1 MDPFCLAIPG
11 VAVGLWITP
20 PLFLRSEE
28 GNKQSMTMQWEND
41 SFIGGSDKNYSNG
54 YRLGWAMA
62 PGKKPPIFDK
72 ALGKLFPHSVTGSG
86 ENPGELRYGMSFGQ
100 NMYTPS
106 DITISEPQPKD
117 RPWAGWT
124 YIGGSITLVRG
135 NVYHSMEIDI
145 GMMGP
150 ASGAGWLQRTVHDC
164 RGIDHPEGWDNQI
177 PNELGVILDYQS
189 GISSDVKKLSL
200 PFIKSKI
207 EMDVTGYGG
216 LSLGNVYTHGLG
228 GFMVRIGTDIK
239 REFAAPSRIRP
250 SMSGSDLHYG
260 DGFDFTLYG
269 GLEGRAVVWNSFLD
283 GSMFQTSANVQSNT
297 WVGDFV
303 IGAIAYVDGFRIS
316 YSHTFRGD
324 EFKGSTG
331 SNNFGSLTFSWR
343 F

>member
-11 VAVGLWITP
+11 VAVGMWITP
-20 PLFLRSEE
+20 PLLIRSKED
-28 GNKQSMTMQWEND
+28 NPQAITLQWEND

-54 YRLGWAMA
+54 FRFGWAVA
-62 PGKKPPIFDK
+62 SGKEPLFFKK
-72 ALGKLFPHSVTGSG
+72 ALDKLFPHSLSYSK
-86 ENPGELRYGMSFGQ
+86 EKPEEFRYGVSFGQ

-106 DITISEPQPKD
+106 DITISGPQPKD

-124 YIGGSITLVRG
+124 YIGGSTTLVRG
-135 NVYHSMEIDI
+135 NVFHSLEIDI
-145 GMMGP
+145 GIMGP
-150 ASGAGWLQRTVHDC
+150 ASGAGWLQRAVHDC
-164 RGIDHPEGWDNQI
+164 RNIDRPQGWDNQI
-177 PNELGVILDYQS
+177 PNELGVIVNYQS
-189 GISSDVKKLSL
+189 GISTDAMRIL
-200 PFIKSKI
+200 PFDI

-228 GFMVRIGTDIK
+228 GFMVRLGTDVK
-239 REFAAPSRIRP
+239 REYAAPARIRP

-283 GSMFQTSANVQSNT
+283 GSMFQASPSVQSKT

-303 IGAIAYVDGFRIS
+303 IGAIVYLNDFRIS

-324 EFKGSTG
+324 EFVGSKG